1 MAKAGE
7 KAWTEQ
13 TTSALMLGFVHA
25 LVDASCGF
33 LIFRYVGH
41 GRFEPAMIMFLVV
54 LYNSLAFGG
63 QWLIGALADWFDAYR
78 FFAIVGTVLCAVAL
92 PIAPSWTL
100 HAIIVIGTG
109 NACFHVGAGAL
120 VLKSSG
126 DRATESGVFVGPG
139 AVGLSIGILLGA
151 NAVPCIPHFLL
162 LFLLAAVLI
171 FHVGRPLVPMST
183 DLPRVAPSWVVF
195 ALLCGVCL
203 LGSVTVRA
211 LVGGSVAGTWRGVST
226 DVMAWL
232 AVAACAGKMCGG
244 FMGDRIG
251 WLTTSVLALALSAP
265 LVALFPTHAHWA
277 VVGMFIFQLT
287 MAITLK
293 AMHHLIPGQ
302 PGLAFGLPCLALL
315 LGALPGLLGYGHHF
329 ADDLLVL
336 SLAGVSIVLVT
347 IGLRMLVRMG
357 GATGPGP
364 ELVGRLH
371 KNR

>member
-1 MAKAGE
+1 MEGLKNE
-7 KAWTEQ
+7 TWTNE

-41 GRFEPAMIMFLVV
+41 GRFEPASITFLVV
-54 LYNSLAFGG
+54 LYNALAFGG
-63 QWLIGALADWFDAYR
+63 QWLVGLFADRFNAYR
-78 FFAIVGTVLCAVAL
+78 FFAMVGTILCAVAL
-92 PIAPSWTL
+92 PIAPSWTMGG
-100 HAIIVIGTG
+100 IIVIGTG

-151 NAVPCIPHFLL
+151 AMVPCVPHFVLL
-162 LFLLAAVLI
+162 LLLSTVLV
-171 FHVGRPLVPMST
+171 FHTGRPLIPMRA
-183 DLPRVAPSWVVF
+183 DLPKVAPSWVVF
-195 ALLCGVCL
+195 GLLCAVCL

-244 FMGDRIG
+244 FVGDRIG
-251 WLTTSVLALALSAP
+251 WLTTSVVALALSAP
-265 LVALFPTHAHWA
+265 LVALFVTHAHWA

-293 AMHHLIPGQ
+293 AMHHLMPER
-302 PGLAFGLPCLALL
+302 PGLAFGLPCLALIV
-315 LGALPGLLGYGHHF
+315 GALPGLLGYGQYF
-329 ADDLLVL
+329 RDDLLVL
-336 SLAGVSIVLVT
+336 ALAGVSIVLVT
-347 IGLRMLVRMG
+347 LGLRMLVRMG

-364 ELVGRLH
+364 ELVGKLRR
-371 KNR
+371 NP